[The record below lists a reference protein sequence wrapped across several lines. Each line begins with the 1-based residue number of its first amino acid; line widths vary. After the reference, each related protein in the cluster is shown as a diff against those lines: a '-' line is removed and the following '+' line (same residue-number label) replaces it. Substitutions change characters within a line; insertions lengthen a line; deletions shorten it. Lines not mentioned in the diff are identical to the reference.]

1 MNKEKP
7 RTYRQVARKRYLQTA
22 QKKNKSKEIIRKAV
36 GSHLRFLARNL
47 RSIDK
52 LLDAYHQIP
61 FESKDYKYLQV
72 IHTLYEQQKQM
83 FDARTHSIEHRIVSI
98 HQPHVRPMV
107 RCKSQAKVE
116 FGAKIHVSLI
126 DGISF
131 LDELSGEAFNE
142 GNHMMVYVEWYRKR
156 FGYYPN
162 EILADQIYCTR
173 ANKAALKVKK
183 IRLLANPLG
192 GLGKCQFT

>member
-1 MNKEKP
+1 MLLMKKIVSLKAKFESQQVKDSKEENEGSAKDNDSEPGNKGRLILDAIACPQDIAYPTDLDLLSDAREKSEELIDQLYNVQLHEEKP

-36 GSHLRFLARNL
+36 GSQLRFIDRNL

-61 FESKDYKYLQV
+61 LEPKDHKYLMV

-98 HQPHVRPMV
+98 HQPHVRPIV
-107 RCKSQAKVE
+107 RGKS
-116 FGAKIHVSLI
+116 
-126 DGISF
+126 
-131 LDELSGEAFNE
+131 
-142 GNHMMVYVEWYRKR
+142 
-156 FGYYPN
+156 
-162 EILADQIYCTR
+162 
-173 ANKAALKVKK
+173 
-183 IRLLANPLG
+183 
-192 GLGKCQFT
+192 